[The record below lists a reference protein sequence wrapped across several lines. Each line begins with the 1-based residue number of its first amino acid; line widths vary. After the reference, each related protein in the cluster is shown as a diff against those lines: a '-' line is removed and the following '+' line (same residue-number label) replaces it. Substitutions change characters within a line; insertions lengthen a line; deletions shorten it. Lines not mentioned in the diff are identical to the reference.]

1 MIYEPAPLLSVKNL
15 TIRFPGSGKRKDNE
29 VLSRLSFDIRD
40 GEIFGIVGESG
51 SGKTITAL
59 AIAGLLPD
67 AAKIISGE
75 IIFRGNNLLSLPP
88 KQRRAL
94 LRKEIGLIFQEP
106 LSSLN
111 PLMTIGRHL
120 MEYLTSHGNPE
131 SPRERLKARKSRILK
146 MLAHVGFHNPDRIY
160 RAFPH
165 QLSGGQR
172 QRALIA
178 GELLLNPSLLIA
190 DEPSSSLDSVTQTQI
205 LDQLRRVSQSF
216 GISVLFISHDLKLVE
231 RMCDRLA
238 VLHNRKI
245 VECDS
250 TYEVLHSPGHP
261 HTAAL
266 LRSASLQIRDE
277 NAARPAPPVDAV
289 PLLRIDSLNAGY
301 SSSILQTGTEEKEV
315 LKDVSL
321 RILPGEILGLIGTS
335 GCGKTTLAR
344 VIAGLLPGA
353 SGQIFENE
361 RLVVDFSK
369 RGRLKKTSVG
379 LVFQDPYNSLNPYL
393 TIGRLL
399 EEPLK
404 VNHLFEKKERRDRV
418 LQMMTRVGLPKKY
431 YDYYP
436 SQLSGGQRQRVA
448 LAMSLMLSPS
458 LIVADEAVS
467 SLDVTV
473 QSQILKLIWE
483 INQKSGISFLLITH
497 DLKVVR
503 SVCDRVAIMD
513 SGRIIEVG
521 RVGDVFHTPS
531 NPTTKM
537 LLQ

>member
-1 MIYEPAPLLSVKNL
+1 MND
-15 TIRFPGSGKRKDNE
+15 RDMRK
-29 VLSRLSFDIRD
+29 L
-40 GEIFGIVGESG
+40 
-51 SGKTITAL
+51 
-59 AIAGLLPD
+59 
-67 AAKIISGE
+67 
-75 IIFRGNNLLSLPP
+75 RGNDI
-88 KQRRAL
+88 AM
-94 LRKEIGLIFQEP
+94 IFQEP
-106 LSSLN
+106 MSSLN
-111 PLMTIGRHL
+111 PVHTVERQIGEVLAIHRGL
-120 MEYLTSHGNPE
+120 RASA
-131 SPRERLKARKSRILK
+131 ARKRTLELLDAVGIPDPQSRLS
-146 MLAHVGFHNPDRIY
+146 AY
-160 RAFPH
+160 PH

-344 VIAGLLPGA
+344 VVTGLLPGT

-513 SGRIIEVG
+513 SGRIIEAG
-521 RVGDVFHTPS
+521 RVGDVFRTPT
-531 NPTTKM
+531 NPVTRM
-537 LLQ
+537 LIQ